1 MLSHK
6 LMLDEVEEDYLLL
19 AIHSSL
25 EEYKIA
31 YYLNRHLQINF
42 SRARQDLD
50 FNHGAVQA
58 LYPLYLFKEPA
69 KYRTYYLIRN
79 KFAGP
84 VKKVISSG
92 SLFTEEEVSSKNS
105 YLIPEHKDVDYFL
118 KIDED
123 IDAPDLE
130 KMINQIASIPNIQT
144 IYEVDHTQLKS
155 RNNLILE

>member
-6 LMLDEVEEDYLLL
+6 LDEVEEDYLLL

-31 YYLNRHLQINF
+31 YNLNRHLQINF

-50 FNHGAVQA
+50 FNHGAIQA
-58 LYPLYLFKEPA
+58 LYPLYLFREPA
-69 KYRTYYLIRN
+69 KYRTYYLIKN

-92 SLFTEEEVSSKNS
+92 SLFGDEEFSSKNT

-123 IDAPDLE
+123 LDQDSLE
-130 KMINQIASIPNIQT
+130 RMIGQIAAIPNVQT